1 MTFSTTAPQ
10 QRGATL
16 IIGLIML
23 LLFTLVVG
31 SAFTMSGTS
40 LKSVGNMQAQN
51 EALAAANIAIEQVVS
66 SPFTVAPAAEAIN
79 VDLNNDGATDYTVQI
94 ATPVC
99 ISEVEK
105 PAVVIGK
112 ESGVRAGVITPDSQ
126 WSTVWALNAQVTDP
140 ASGAVANVRSGVRVM
155 LTQAQKDD
163 VCP

>member
-1 MTFSTTAPQ
+1 MTVPTLAHR
-10 QRGATL
+10 QRGVTL

-23 LLFTLVVG
+23 LLFSLVVG

-66 SPFTVAPAAEAIN
+66 SPFTASPAAEEIN
-79 VDLNNDGATDYTVQI
+79 VDINNDGAADYTVAI

-99 ISEVEK
+99 ISEAEV
-105 PAVVIGK
+105 PAVVVGK
-112 ESGVRAGVITPDSQ
+112 ESGIRAGVVTPDSQ

-140 ASGAVANVRSGVRVM
+140 ASGAVANVRSGVRVL
-155 LTQAQKDD
+155 LTQAQKNV